1 MTFGEALTIAMK
13 ERGTNANRIANA
25 SGVSRFYISK
35 LVNGE
40 IKDPTWAKA
49 CAIIQALDMKPSEF
63 EELTKGEYIYAVVDI
78 SNKDEGDVQ

>member
-1 MTFGEALTIAMK
+1 MAFGDALTEAMR
-13 ERGTNANRIANA
+13 ERGTNANRVAKA

-49 CAIIQALDMKPSEF
+49 CAIIDALEMKPSEF
-63 EELTKGEYIYAVVDI
+63 REFQEQVEYAAIELPKGDDAL
-78 SNKDEGDVQ
+78 

>member
-1 MTFGEALTIAMK
+1 MTFGEALTTAMS
-13 ERGTNANRIANA
+13 ERGTNANRVAKA

-49 CAIIQALDMKPSEF
+49 CAIIDALNMEPSEF
-63 EELTKGEYIYAVVDI
+63 QTLQARVEYAVVTLPEKSD
-78 SNKDEGDVQ
+78 K